1 MGEEYI
7 GGGKWRNGFAH
18 GDCIYGIPFSENQF
32 LKYNTK
38 TGTSELVGD
47 DFGVDDWKWMS
58 GAVTDYDKWLK
69 IDIATETTSLVG
81 DDLSKYGACKYSCG
95 VVGED
100 CNVYAIPYDENK
112 VAKLNTT
119 TQEKYQRLEIVIT
132 GEESGVEAPFTRM
145 VMIRFDFQY
154 FIIVACKLQ

>member
-58 GAVTDYDKWLK
+58 GVVADYDKWLK

-100 CNVYAIPYDENK
+100 CNVYAIPEDANK
-112 VAKLNTT
+112 VIKFNTIM
-119 TQEKYQRLEIVIT
+119 QEVSEVGNRHNGDK
-132 GEESGVEAPFTRM
+132 SGVEASFTRM
-145 VMIRFDFQY
+145 VIY
-154 FIIVACKLQ
+154 IVHHTIIIKF